1 MSSPDPV
8 AAAVTASMAAAAQS
22 LRDTAKWLVGGVVT
36 TAAGVFA
43 GSSLTSLGSLDL
55 NADRDRL
62 VAAGIGLL
70 VGFSGLAI
78 ILALAIRVL
87 ERGSITF
94 RELSNPNSKELEKIE
109 GELLPRYA
117 NDMQHHGVS
126 GFAEYMEKIDA
137 TTATPTEANRNFL
150 QQAQSTTAIIT
161 ADAGFQLVRRRFGCL
176 INGLIPGT
184 LLAVAGFGVSPGL
197 PPAQTVASHGII
209 SRQCRAY
216 SRR

>member
-1 MSSPDPV
+1 M

-62 VAAGIGLL
+62 VGAGLGLL
-70 VGFSGLAI
+70 VGFGGLAT

-94 RELSNPNSKELEKIE
+94 RELSNPNSQELEKIKD
-109 GELLPRYA
+109 ELSSRYA
-117 NDMQHHGVS
+117 NDMHRHGVP
-126 GFAEYMEKIDA
+126 GFAEYMVKIDTA
-137 TTATPTEANRNFL
+137 STATPTDENRNFL
-150 QQAQSTTAIIT
+150 QQAQGTTAIIT
-161 ADAGFQLVRRRFGCL
+161 ADAGFQLVRRRFGRL
-176 INGLIPGT
+176 INGLILGT
-184 LLAVAGFGVSPGL
+184 LLAVAGFGVFAWAANPPKP
-197 PPAQTVASHGII
+197 PPATASSTGSGESPHG
-209 SRQCRAY
+209 R
-216 SRR
+216 